1 MYVEEKKSTENL
13 VVVVSETRLVFTH
26 LVKLKIINIYFE
38 Q

>member
-13 VVVVSETRLVFTH
+13 VVVVSETRLVFTY
-26 LVKLKIINIYFE
+26 LIKLKMFLREE